1 VSSRFVQTIS
11 VFGIGI
17 VALLVIVGLAWK
29 SSIVLAAPNRAD
41 APSPRVITVSGT
53 GRVTTPPDQATLTM
67 GVQMTAPTLAEATQQ
82 ASANMTRVL
91 DAIKA
96 QGIDPKEI
104 QTSQYN
110 VNPITNYKQGQ
121 TPQITGYQVMN
132 VVTVTVN
139 NLDNVGKVLD
149 AGMSAGANYLGG
161 VNFGVA
167 DRAPYEMDA
176 RTAAVQ
182 NATQKAQT
190 LAQAAGVKLGQVLS
204 LSETTSSLP
213 PPVPRGMALVAD
225 SAAAGPVESGAL
237 QISVNVEMRFEITE

>member
-1 VSSRFVQTIS
+1 MSSRFVQTIS

-17 VALLVIVGLAWK
+17 MALLVIVGLASK

-41 APSPRVITVSGT
+41 APSQRVITVSGT
-53 GRVTTPPDQATLTM
+53 GRVTTPPDQATLTI
-67 GVQMTAPTLAEATQQ
+67 GVQITAPTLAEATQQ

-104 QTSQYN
+104 QTSLYN
-110 VNPITNYKQGQ
+110 VTPITNHKQGQ

-132 VVTVTVN
+132 VVTVTVK

-161 VNFGVA
+161 VNFSVA
-167 DRAPYEMDA
+167 DRTSYETNA

-190 LAQAAGVKLGQVLS
+190 LAQAAGVKLGSVLAIH
-204 LSETTSSLP
+204 ETTSYIQP
-213 PPVPRGMALVAD
+213 PMPRAVALVAD
-225 SAAAGPVESGAL
+225 SATAGPVESGSL